1 LRERFADPAFDAAG
15 DALPRVVDIAW
26 TAYRTYRKT
35 PRTRKAG
42 PGFADPDF
50 DLPVEWLD
58 TRERI
63 QLARREHQ
71 DPAGRSRVLLVCGAA
86 RTDQTCPGEMSN
98 VHCDLLDLS
107 HLTAEYGRQIATSA
121 FRKKCATPR
130 APLWRR
136 SSWRERGSFRG
147 PTGRCSTRGRNS
159 HELPVG

>member
-1 LRERFADPAFDAAG
+1 
-15 DALPRVVDIAW
+15 
-26 TAYRTYRKT
+26 
-35 PRTRKAG
+35 
-42 PGFADPDF
+42 
-50 DLPVEWLD
+50 
-58 TRERI
+58 
-63 QLARREHQ
+63 
-71 DPAGRSRVLLVCGAA
+71 VLLVCGAA
-86 RTDQTCPGEMSN
+86 RTDETCPGEMSKTYRLTETAREEIERAN

-147 PTGRCSTRGRNS
+147 PTGRCWTRGRNS